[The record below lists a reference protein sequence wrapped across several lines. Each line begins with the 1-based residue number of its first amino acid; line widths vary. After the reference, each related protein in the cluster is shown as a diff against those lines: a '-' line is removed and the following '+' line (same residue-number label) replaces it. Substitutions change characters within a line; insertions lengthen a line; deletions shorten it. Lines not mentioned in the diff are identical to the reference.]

1 MIKNMSFHSFIIPEN
16 FSNPRLDK
24 FLAIK
29 FPQFSRAY
37 IQKLITKGKI
47 RVNNKVIKPNYQ
59 LKEKD
64 SVKVNIAPPS
74 KISLSP
80 DSSIKLDIVYEDND
94 IMIINKQAGL
104 VVHPSATHKSKTLV
118 NALLAYFPEIKN
130 VGEDKLRPG
139 IAHRL
144 DKDTSGL
151 IVVAKNNESFQY
163 LKNIF
168 KNREVEKKY
177 LALIKGNL
185 SDISGQI
192 NLKISRSK
200 SSPTKQTAGKSKGR
214 EALTCYKVI
223 KRFRGYDL
231 VEALPKT
238 GRMHQI
244 RVHFNAIGH
253 PVAGDKK
260 YGRENQLE
268 GLYRHFLHS
277 HYLKFQLPNGQ
288 TNKFQVALPKELKK
302 ILKTLTEAGF

>member
-1 MIKNMSFHSFIIPEN
+1 MFHSFIISKN
-16 FSNPRLDK
+16 LSNSRLDK

-37 IQKLITKGKI
+37 IQKLITEGKI
-47 RVNNKVIKPNYQ
+47 KVNNKIVKSHYQ

-64 SVKVNIAPPS
+64 SVKVNIVPPA
-74 KISLSP
+74 KISLEP
-80 DSSIKLDIVYEDND
+80 DSSIKLDVIYEDDD
-94 IMIINKQAGL
+94 IIIINKPAGL
-104 VVHPSATHKSKTLV
+104 VVHPSATHKLKTLV
-118 NALLAYFPEIKN
+118 NVLLAYFPEIKN

-139 IAHRL
+139 IVHRL

-163 LKNIF
+163 LKNLF
-168 KNREVEKKY
+168 KNRGVEKKY

-200 SSPTKQTAGKSKGR
+200 SSPTKQTARKSKGR
-214 EALTCYKVI
+214 GALTCYKVI

-231 VEALPKT
+231 VEVLPKT

-244 RVHFNAIGH
+244 RVHFSAIGH

-260 YGRENQLE
+260 YGRKNQLE

-277 HYLKFQLPNGQ
+277 HYLKFQLPTGQ
-288 TNKFQVALPKELKK
+288 TNEFQVALPKELKK
-302 ILKTLTEAGF
+302 VLKTLTEAGF